1 MADPDHGTG
10 ENRYE
15 RWRNRRLERARTVH
29 RDLLGRLMSPREA
42 AALIKDGMTIGTVG
56 TPTSGCAVS
65 VFSKRSSSLA
75 LLLPFVYPAC
85 PVGRNYRTGVKFEDH
100 LTGAPLAYIP

>member
-15 RWRNRRLERARTVH
+15 RWRNRRLERARTVY

-42 AALIKDGMTIGTVG
+42 TALIKDGMTIGTVG

-75 LLLPFVYPAC
+75 LLLPFVYP
-85 PVGRNYRTGVKFEDH
+85 VKFEDH